1 MIIYFNKKKN
11 IKCGVFIVLILS
23 FMNFRFFIEE
33 NKLVGII
40 VGIVFVEDLDIGDMN
55 GKI

>member
-1 MIIYFNKKKN
+1 MIIYFNKKKY

-33 NKLVGII
+33 IKLIGII

-55 GKI
+55 GKV